1 MRHSG
6 RGGVR
11 AGGGRPSPWQHQ
23 PTCTIR
29 IPKRFEKMILEIAQD
44 LDKCSEDILIIDL
57 KSVKI
62 ERQSKKE
69 QVNLLKLQV
78 YKHSSGKV
86 VRLKDLVQAFQVFL
100 ES

>member
-11 AGGGRPSPWQHQ
+11 AGGGRPSLWQHQ

-29 IPKRFEKMILEIAQD
+29 IPKQFEKILLEIAQN
-44 LDKCSEDILIIDL
+44 LDQCYEDILVIDL
-57 KSVKI
+57 KSLKV

-86 VRLKDLVQAFQVFL
+86 VKLKDLVQALQVFL

>member
-11 AGGGRPSPWQHQ
+11 AGGGRPSLWQHQ

-44 LDKCSEDILIIDL
+44 LDKCSEDKQLGGIKPKTL
-57 KSVKI
+57 K
-62 ERQSKKE
+62 EYDQ
-69 QVNLLKLQV
+69 NLM
-78 YKHSSGKV
+78 
-86 VRLKDLVQAFQVFL
+86 
-100 ES
+100 